1 MEHSSRFK
9 AVFSIT
15 IATLFWGTT
24 YPVIK
29 FGLSQLHL
37 TPLSFLTL
45 RFLSALASLTP
56 LLLIKSIR
64 EEFIWSI
71 SKPDILILGILNG
84 VAYALQFIGQ
94 VSTTAGIATIMVST
108 YVLFTLLFG
117 HFILGKKINLRKKIA
132 VFIGFSGVVIIAMGD
147 LINMRGESNSF
158 YGMALTLGTGICAGL
173 YVTFS
178 EKVYELTFNE
188 RKLNPVTI
196 FFTSTV
202 YSSLIIAC
210 AGLFIQD
217 LPHFSSLT
225 LPALLPVLYLGVL
238 CTSGAF
244 IMYLIAVR
252 EAGAVNTAVF
262 MLLQIIISIIFAF
275 VLLSEMPDVFMIVG
289 SPLIF
294 VAIYLTQE
302 KEKS

>member
-117 HFILGKKINLRKKIA
+117 HFVLGKKINLRKKIA

-202 YSSLIIAC
+202 YSSLIIVC

-252 EAGAVNTAVF
+252 EAGALNTAVF

-275 VLLSEMPDVFMIVG
+275 VLLREIPDVFMIVG

-302 KEKS
+302 KE

>member
-1 MEHSSRFK
+1 MERSSRFK
-9 AVFSIT
+9 AIFSIT
-15 IATLFWGTT
+15 IATFFWGTT

-37 TPLSFLTL
+37 MPLSFLAL
-45 RFLSALASLTP
+45 RFLSALASLIP

-117 HFILGKKINLRKKIA
+117 HFVLGKKINVRKKIA

-178 EKVYELTFNE
+178 EKVYELTFSE

-196 FFTSTV
+196 FLASTV

-225 LPALLPVLYLGVL
+225 FPALLPILYLGVI

-244 IMYLIAVR
+244 IMYLLAVR

-275 VLLSEMPDVFMIVG
+275 VLLREIPDVFMIVG

-302 KEKS
+302 KE

>member
-29 FGLSQLHL
+29 YGLSQLYL

-45 RFLSALASLTP
+45 RFLSALVSLIP

-117 HFILGKKINLRKKIA
+117 HFVLGKKINLRKKIA

-252 EAGAVNTAVF
+252 EAGALNTAVF

-275 VLLSEMPDVFMIVG
+275 VLLREIPDVFMIVG

-302 KEKS
+302 KE

>member
-1 MEHSSRFK
+1 MKHSNRFK
-9 AVFSIT
+9 AVFAIT

-37 TPLSFLTL
+37 TPFSFLTL
-45 RFLSALASLTP
+45 RFLSAIVSLIP

-117 HFILGKKINLRKKIA
+117 HFVLGKKINLRKKIA

-202 YSSLIIAC
+202 YSSLIIVC

-262 MLLQIIISIIFAF
+262 MLLQIIISIIFSF
-275 VLLSEMPDVFMIVG
+275 VLLREIPDVFMIVG

-302 KEKS
+302 KE

>member
-84 VAYALQFIGQ
+84 VAYALQFMGQ

-117 HFILGKKINLRKKIA
+117 RFVLGKKINLRKKIA
-132 VFIGFSGVVIIAMGD
+132 VCIGFSGVVIIAMGD

-202 YSSLIIAC
+202 YSSLIIVC

-262 MLLQIIISIIFAF
+262 MLLQIIISIIFSF
-275 VLLSEMPDVFMIVG
+275 VLLREIPDVFMIVG

-302 KEKS
+302 KE